1 VRVPHVASV
10 ALTQPELHTKSSE
23 MLQQSGVSLGSR
35 GSRTFPPTESIFDAS
50 AVVAVPAAVAS
61 AVPVAIAVH
70 AVAVE

>member
-1 VRVPHVASV
+1 
-10 ALTQPELHTKSSE
+10 